1 MDFTISQDRVPTTAR
16 FATRPNGGA
25 RMKNLERNSVKK
37 LLVASII
44 AAAFYGGPAI
54 AADMTV
60 RAPPPPAPISNWT
73 GIYVGAN
80 GGYGWRDPTVTY
92 TPNDPAALLGTCGG
106 GTCIPPA
113 SFNIGGALVGG
124 QVGYNWQY
132 SQEWLAGVEADLDW
146 SKIKGFGNSN
156 FILFSYGPGT
166 FAATESVRSFGTLR
180 GRLGFIPVSPLLIYA
195 TGGLAY
201 GDVEASAIMPS
212 PKSGAG
218 GANAGGFAYACGAS
232 TGQANCFT
240 GASSRTMVGWTV
252 GAGFEYAIMNNMSL
266 KAEYLYADLGSR
278 SINTVATS
286 TFFNPGFNPASFAA
300 NFGMVSINVVRVG
313 LNYKFGN

>member
-25 RMKNLERNSVKK
+25 GMKNLERNSVKK

-80 GGYGWRDPTVTY
+80 GGYGWRDPPVTY

-113 SFNIGGALVGG
+113 SFNIGGALV
-124 QVGYNWQY
+124 VAK
-132 SQEWLAGVEADLDW
+132 LV
-146 SKIKGFGNSN
+146 IIGNIVRNGWRVSRP
-156 FILFSYGPGT
+156 ISIGPKLRASEIRTLFS
-166 FAATESVRSFGTLR
+166 SVMDLELLPPLNWSGRSARFG
-180 GRLGFIPVSPLLIYA
+180 GVWVSY
-195 TGGLAY
+195 
-201 GDVEASAIMPS
+201 
-212 PKSGAG
+212 
-218 GANAGGFAYACGAS
+218 
-232 TGQANCFT
+232 
-240 GASSRTMVGWTV
+240 R
-252 GAGFEYAIMNNMSL
+252 
-266 KAEYLYADLGSR
+266 
-278 SINTVATS
+278 
-286 TFFNPGFNPASFAA
+286 
-300 NFGMVSINVVRVG
+300 
-313 LNYKFGN
+313 